1 MKSPRPRAPA
11 TARMGISSMRLGI
24 SSGRRLVPCRESEPY
39 TVISPYGSPA
49 SSGEVGT
56 MSIRAP
62 ILCRALMT
70 AFRVLFSPTWC
81 NVRRDPGRLAAA
93 TIQKAAE
100 EISAGTV
107 KLWATGRAGPQVP
120 TVSPSTVQGTP
131 KWRNRRSV
139 WSRVAAGWRTV
150 VVPSANMPANRMAL
164 LTWALAMGSA

>member
-1 MKSPRPRAPA
+1 
-11 TARMGISSMRLGI
+11 
-24 SSGRRLVPCRESEPY
+24 
-39 TVISPYGSPA
+39 
-49 SSGEVGT
+49 
-56 MSIRAP
+56 
-62 ILCRALMT
+62 MT
-70 AFRVLFSPTWC
+70 AFRVLFSPTWR

-107 KLWATGRAGPQVP
+107 KSWATGRAGPQVP

-139 WSRVAAGWRTV
+139 WSRVTAGWRTV

-164 LTWALAMGSA
+164 LTWALAMGSV